1 LKTDPI
7 QSTVIYEPFPSASK
21 LDQSS
26 LGEPRAKVGFIA
38 GDRPHFSDETAALL
52 RRRLS
57 AAALVIAVILAA
69 AFIGNLVKGTTTL
82 WWLRGLILLALVGLV
97 IILRS
102 RLSFSLFQL
111 RVLELVVFGTFVV
124 QFSLMLTTRMA
135 EFAGQNDPTSVTAVR
150 HQFLTAWCLL
160 IFVYG
165 IFMPNTW
172 RRGAAIMV
180 PIAIVPYIVVAV
192 QRRLYPDLASL
203 LDMDKAGTIVPSALV
218 TACVATYAAHV
229 INTARREA
237 FKARRFGQYR
247 LLERLGGGGMG
258 EVFKAEHVLLK
269 RPCALKLIKAAS
281 EADAKA
287 ISQFEKEVKTTAKLT
302 HWNTVEIYDYGRT
315 DDGTFYYVMELLL
328 GMSLAD
334 LVEKQGPLPP
344 ERVAYLLAQV
354 CGALQEA
361 HSVGLIHRDIK
372 PANIFAAQRGGVYDV
387 AKLLDFGLVKERIA
401 ESKGRKTSYGSFSG
415 TPLFMSPEQ
424 ASAYEDVDERS
435 DIYSL
440 GAVAYYLL
448 TGQPPFTGTSVLELL
463 NAHRSKEVTPPSQL
477 NPTIPLDLEQSI
489 LKCMAKNPANRFQD
503 AASLMLAFS
512 KSSVVGKWGPEQAAE
527 WWRSAERT
535 SNSVPTVLAKPAIE
549 ATIDY
554 SSHAS

>member
-1 LKTDPI
+1 MKTDPI
-7 QSTVIYEPFPSASK
+7 QSTVIYEPFSSSSK

-26 LGEPRAKVGFIA
+26 LAELRAKVGFIA

-111 RVLELVVFGTFVV
+111 RVLELVVFGTVVV

-218 TACVATYAAHV
+218 TAFVATYAAHV

-247 LLERLGGGGMG
+247 LLERLGSGGMG

-269 RPCALKLIKAAS
+269 RPCA
-281 EADAKA
+281 
-287 ISQFEKEVKTTAKLT
+287 
-302 HWNTVEIYDYGRT
+302 
-315 DDGTFYYVMELLL
+315 
-328 GMSLAD
+328 
-334 LVEKQGPLPP
+334 
-344 ERVAYLLAQV
+344 
-354 CGALQEA
+354 
-361 HSVGLIHRDIK
+361 
-372 PANIFAAQRGGVYDV
+372 
-387 AKLLDFGLVKERIA
+387 
-401 ESKGRKTSYGSFSG
+401 
-415 TPLFMSPEQ
+415 
-424 ASAYEDVDERS
+424 
-435 DIYSL
+435 
-440 GAVAYYLL
+440 
-448 TGQPPFTGTSVLELL
+448 
-463 NAHRSKEVTPPSQL
+463 
-477 NPTIPLDLEQSI
+477 
-489 LKCMAKNPANRFQD
+489 
-503 AASLMLAFS
+503 
-512 KSSVVGKWGPEQAAE
+512 
-527 WWRSAERT
+527 
-535 SNSVPTVLAKPAIE
+535 
-549 ATIDY
+549 
-554 SSHAS
+554 

>member
-1 LKTDPI
+1 M
-7 QSTVIYEPFPSASK
+7 
-21 LDQSS
+21 
-26 LGEPRAKVGFIA
+26 
-38 GDRPHFSDETAALL
+38 
-52 RRRLS
+52 
-57 AAALVIAVILAA
+57 
-69 AFIGNLVKGTTTL
+69 
-82 WWLRGLILLALVGLV
+82 

-111 RVLELVVFGTFVV
+111 RVLELVVFGTVVV

-180 PIAIVPYIVVAV
+180 PIVIVPYIVVAV

-218 TACVATYAAHV
+218 TAFVATYAAHV

-247 LLERLGGGGMG
+247 LLDRLGSGGMG

-281 EADAKA
+281 EADATA

-344 ERVAYLLAQV
+344 EARRL
-354 CGALQEA
+354 
-361 HSVGLIHRDIK
+361 S
-372 PANIFAAQRGGVYDV
+372 
-387 AKLLDFGLVKERIA
+387 
-401 ESKGRKTSYGSFSG
+401 
-415 TPLFMSPEQ
+415 
-424 ASAYEDVDERS
+424 
-435 DIYSL
+435 
-440 GAVAYYLL
+440 AVAGLRSVARGPFGRFDPPGHQARQYLRC
-448 TGQPPFTGTSVLELL
+448 P
-463 NAHRSKEVTPPSQL
+463 AWW
-477 NPTIPLDLEQSI
+477 SI
-489 LKCMAKNPANRFQD
+489 RR
-503 AASLMLAFS
+503 
-512 KSSVVGKWGPEQAAE
+512 G
-527 WWRSAERT
+527 
-535 SNSVPTVLAKPAIE
+535 
-549 ATIDY
+549 
-554 SSHAS
+554 